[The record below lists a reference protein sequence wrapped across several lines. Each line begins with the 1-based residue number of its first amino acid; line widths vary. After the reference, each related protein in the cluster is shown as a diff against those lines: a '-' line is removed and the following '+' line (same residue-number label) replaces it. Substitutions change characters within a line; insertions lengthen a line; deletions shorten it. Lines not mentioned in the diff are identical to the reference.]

1 MNELN
6 DYINYLSLER
16 QLSTNTIDGYKRDLE
31 DFYKYTDK
39 KYKNI
44 DKNDIINYISYLNK
58 KVGAKTINRHI
69 VSIKNYFKY
78 LERDKHEAA
87 LADSGLTE
95 KDLEDKDF
103 LNAYHKY
110 QELQDADPILALIK
124 TAYHTIY
131 KMRVHLDSIDF
142 SEVDV
147 DGKPLYKPKD
157 VIGDLTSISKI
168 RSELQTLEELHKT
181 NQEATAQVRGQVPL
195 GMLD

>member
-1 MNELN
+1 MQIFIFDN
-6 DYINYLSLER
+6 
-16 QLSTNTIDGYKRDLE
+16 STNSLRIDDYNILLVKEFAKLWEPKRNVCKE
-31 DFYKYTDK
+31 DK
-39 KYKNI
+39 KGELRLRAYKEFT
-44 DKNDIINYISYLNK
+44 YIFLVLDFKSP
-58 KVGAKTINRHI
+58 
-69 VSIKNYFKY
+69 YFKY

-87 LADSGLTE
+87 LADSGLE
-95 KDLEDKDF
+95 ESDLQDEDF
-103 LNAYHKY
+103 LAAYHKY
-110 QELQDADPILALIK
+110 QEIQEEDPILALIK

-168 RSELQTLEELHKT
+168 RSELKTLEELHKT
-181 NQEATAQVRGQVPL
+181 DQEADAKVRGDVSL